1 MCIFGVLLCVSVSM
15 SVCVQPVTE
24 IGMGR
29 RVRLSV
35 DTFYDSFIAMFF
47 DSCSVNL

>member
-1 MCIFGVLLCVSVSM
+1 MHFGVLLCVSVSM
-15 SVCVQPVTE
+15 SICVQPVTE

-35 DTFYDSFIAMFF
+35 DTFYNSLQCFLTLA
-47 DSCSVNL
+47 L